1 VSTVN
6 NTATT
11 LIANVTTLTGG
22 TYVEVAFCYDG
33 TDLLVYLAHQLV
45 ARITSPTIGSTGTTL
60 TNAALTEVIQITPAA
75 TQTISV
81 DFVLVAQE
89 VVR

>member
-1 VSTVN
+1 M
-6 NTATT
+6 
-11 LIANVTTLTGG
+11 TGG

-33 TDLLVYLAHQLV
+33 TDLLVYLDHNLV
-45 ARITSPTIGSTGTTL
+45 TRISSPTIGTTGTTL
-60 TNAALTEVIQITPAA
+60 TNAVLTEIIQITPAA

-89 VVR
+89 VIR